1 MLALTRK
8 PGERIIISNDIIL
21 TVVEIKGETVRLAID
36 APRSVSI
43 FRGEIYDS
51 IVQENRSA
59 VLPPAESRDFLRKL
73 TGNIVKEGTKQ
84 AIDKK

>member
-8 PGERIIISNDIIL
+8 PGERIVINNDIVL
-21 TVVEIKGETVRLAID
+21 TVVEVKGETVRLAID

-59 VLPPAESRDFLRKL
+59 AMPVAEGRDFLRNLK
-73 TGNIVKEGTKQ
+73 GSIAKGK
-84 AIDKK
+84 

>member
-8 PGERIIISNDIIL
+8 PGERIVINNDIVV

-43 FRGEIYDS
+43 FRGELHDS

-59 VLPPAESRDFLRKL
+59 AMPAAEGKDFLRHL
-73 TGNIVKEGTKQ
+73 PEHVLP
-84 AIDKK
+84 KK